1 MKQEPAAP
9 TSKSLEEMVA
19 ESDLGGRQP
28 TGATKKLLF
37 YTALVWSLFQI
48 YVASPLPYA
57 IGEPFILGNDQS
69 RMVHFAFAIF
79 LGFCAYPAFASS
91 DRSRIPIVDWIWA
104 AIGAASSLYMFVLYD
119 ELSRRAAAPLPQ
131 DMIVAAI
138 GMVCLLEAVRRTVG
152 MSLVIVAV
160 VFLIYIFAGPHMP
173 ELISHRGA
181 SMSRAADHMWLSR
194 EGVFGFTL
202 DISSSVVFLF
212 VMFGAMLEK
221 AGAGNWFIKT
231 AFALLGHLRG
241 GPAKAAVVSSALMG
255 VISGSALANVVTT
268 GTFTIPLMKRVGFP
282 GEKAA
287 GIESTSSINGQLMPP
302 VMGAAAFLMTEFV
315 GISYREVVVHAFL
328 PATIS
333 YIGLF
338 YIVHLEAIK
347 LNLPTLRRAVSGTAA
362 QQVIGFTL
370 TFFALVILSGV
381 LYFGFGWVKSVFGPA
396 SIYIACVVFVVAYLG
411 LLWVST
417 RMPELALDDPNATFD
432 ALPETRPTLLAGL
445 HFLLPVVVLIW
456 CLMIERFSPSYAI
469 YWAILAMTFVML
481 TQRPL
486 IAFMRGNGAYAAAMV
501 QGFKELIAG
510 LVAGARNMIGIAIAL
525 AAAGIIVGAVSLTG
539 LGLVMVN
546 VIEVLSGGYL
556 LAMLF
561 FTAVISIILGMGLPT
576 TANYVVVASIMA
588 PVVVTL
594 AAQSGVVIPAIA
606 VHMFVFYCGLMSGN
620 TPPVAVDA
628 YAAAALAQSDPMRTC
643 LQAFYYGIRTILL
656 PFIFVF
662 NTELL
667 LIGVEGP
674 FHFIVVATIST
685 IAMLLFVAATQHYFF
700 ARNKIHETLLLLV
713 LSISLLLP
721 SLWINLFYSPYKVV
735 DALRITEFTADAP
748 ADSLLRVRALGENF
762 SGEEVERLIALPLG
776 AKGQAGDERL
786 LKEGGLAVRIED
798 GKVFVEDIKP
808 NGPAQAAGLD
818 FDWEI
823 LTVEVPQKQPSKNWV
838 YPPVLLIVALLMLVQ
853 HRRRKRADLSVPA
866 PSGP

>member
-1 MKQEPAAP
+1 
-9 TSKSLEEMVA
+9 
-19 ESDLGGRQP
+19 
-28 TGATKKLLF
+28 
-37 YTALVWSLFQI
+37 
-48 YVASPLPYA
+48 
-57 IGEPFILGNDQS
+57 
-69 RMVHFAFAIF
+69 
-79 LGFCAYPAFASS
+79 
-91 DRSRIPIVDWIWA
+91 
-104 AIGAASSLYMFVLYD
+104 
-119 ELSRRAAAPLPQ
+119 
-131 DMIVAAI
+131 
-138 GMVCLLEAVRRTVG
+138 
-152 MSLVIVAV
+152 
-160 VFLIYIFAGPHMP
+160 
-173 ELISHRGA
+173 
-181 SMSRAADHMWLSR
+181 
-194 EGVFGFTL
+194 
-202 DISSSVVFLF
+202 
-212 VMFGAMLEK
+212 
-221 AGAGNWFIKT
+221 
-231 AFALLGHLRG
+231 
-241 GPAKAAVVSSALMG
+241 
-255 VISGSALANVVTT
+255 
-268 GTFTIPLMKRVGFP
+268 
-282 GEKAA
+282 
-287 GIESTSSINGQLMPP
+287 
-302 VMGAAAFLMTEFV
+302 MTEFV
-315 GISYREVVVHAFL
+315 GISYREVVMHAFL

-347 LNLPTLRRAVSGTAA
+347 LNLPTLKRAVSSTVA
-362 QQVIGFTL
+362 QQIIGFTL
-370 TFFALVILSGV
+370 SFFALVILSGV

-396 SIYIACVVFVVAYLG
+396 SLYIACAVFLVAYLG
-411 LLWVST
+411 LLWIST
-417 RMPELALDDPNATFD
+417 RMPELELDDPDATFSE
-432 ALPETRPTLLAGL
+432 LPETRPTLLAGL

-469 YWAILAMTFVML
+469 YWAILAMTFVMV

-486 IAFMRGNGAYAAAMV
+486 IAFMRGRGDYAAATL

-510 LVAGARNMIGIAIAL
+510 LAAGARNMIGIAIAL

-628 YAAAALAQSDPMRTC
+628 YAAAALAQSDPMKTC

-685 IAMLLFVAATQHYFF
+685 IAMLLFVAATQHYFL
-700 ARNKIHETLLLLV
+700 ARNKIYETALLLV

-721 SLWINLFYSPYKVV
+721 SLWINLFHPPYKVV
-735 DALRITEFTADAP
+735 DALQITEFTAEAP

-762 SGEEVERLIALPLG
+762 SGDQVERLIALPLG

-786 LKEGGLAVRIED
+786 FKEGGLAVRTED

-808 NGPAQAAGLD
+808 NGPAQTAGLD

-838 YPPVLLIVALLMLVQ
+838 YPPVLVIVALLMLVQ
-853 HRRRKRADLSVPA
+853 RRRRKQMSETDLGSPVA
-866 PSGP
+866 GQS